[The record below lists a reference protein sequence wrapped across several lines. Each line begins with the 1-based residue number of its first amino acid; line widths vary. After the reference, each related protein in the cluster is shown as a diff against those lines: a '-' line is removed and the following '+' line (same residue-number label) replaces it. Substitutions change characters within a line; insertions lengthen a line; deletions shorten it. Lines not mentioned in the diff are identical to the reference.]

1 MDTREKTLR
10 RTRRRNRVRAKIS
23 GTAKRPRLSI
33 FRSNTQI
40 SAQLIDDEK
49 NVTLAAVSTAKQ
61 KGKTPLERSAAAGA
75 AIAEAAKGKKISEVV
90 FDRGGY
96 LYTGNIK
103 AFADA
108 AREAGLK
115 F

>member
-1 MDTREKTLR
+1 MDTKEKTLR
-10 RTRRRNRVRAKIS
+10 RTRRKNRVRAKVS
-23 GTAKRPRLSI
+23 GTAKRPRLAI

-40 SAQLIDDEK
+40 AAQLIDDESQK
-49 NVTLAAVSTAKQ
+49 TLCSVTTAKQ
-61 KGKTPLERSAAAGA
+61 KGKTKRERSVEAGA
-75 AIAEAAKGKKISEVV
+75 AIAAVAKDKKVSTVV

-96 LYTGNIK
+96 LYAGNIK

>member
-10 RTRRRNRVRAKIS
+10 RMRRKNRVRAKIS
-23 GTAKRPRLSI
+23 GTAKRPRLAI

-40 SAQLIDDEK
+40 TAQLIDDEAQA
-49 NVTLAAVSTAKQ
+49 TLASVSTASQ
-61 KGKTPLERSAAAGA
+61 KGSRLQEKAVAAAQ
-75 AIAEAAKGKKISEVV
+75 AIAAAAKDKGVTEVV

-103 AFADA
+103 TFADA
-108 AREAGLK
+108 AREAGLT

>member
-10 RTRRRNRVRAKIS
+10 RKRRRNRVRAKIS
-23 GTAKRPRLSI
+23 GTATCPRLSV

-40 SAQLIDDEK
+40 TGQLIDDEK
-49 NVTLAAVSTAKQ
+49 NETLMAVSTLGQ
-61 KGKTPLERSAAAGA
+61 KGKTPQERAKSAGV
-75 AIAEAAKGKKISEVV
+75 AIAEAAKAKKIDTVV

-96 LYTGNIK
+96 LYAGNIK

-108 AREAGLK
+108 ARQAGLN

>member
-1 MDTREKTLR
+1 MNPKEKTLR
-10 RTRRRNRVRAKIS
+10 RARRKNRVRAKVS

-33 FRSNTQI
+33 FRSNTKI
-40 SAQLIDDEK
+40 SAQIIDDEK
-49 NVTLAAVSTAKQ
+49 QTTLVAITTASQ
-61 KGKTPLERSAAAGA
+61 KGKNEGERSIEAGTV
-75 AIAEAAKGKKISEVV
+75 IAKIAKEKKITEVV

-108 AREAGLK
+108 ARGAGLK

>member
-1 MDTREKTLR
+1 METQFKTIR
-10 RTRRRNRVRAKIS
+10 RMRRKNRVRAKVS
-23 GTAKRPRLSI
+23 GTSARPRLAV

-40 SAQLIDDEK
+40 TAQVIDDES
-49 NVTLAAVSTAKQ
+49 NTTLAAVSTKTQ
-61 KGKTPLERSAAAGA
+61 KGASLREKAAAAGA
-75 AIAEAAKGKKISEVV
+75 AIAQNAKAKKINTVV

-103 AFADA
+103 VFADA
-108 AREAGLK
+108 AREAGLT

>member
-1 MDTREKTLR
+1 MDTKEKTIR
-10 RTRRRNRVRAKIS
+10 RTRRHNRVRAKVA
-23 GTAKRPRLSI
+23 GTASRPRLSI

-40 SAQLIDDEK
+40 VAQLIDDEK
-49 NVTLAAVSTAKQ
+49 MNTIASVSTKTQ
-61 KGKTPLERSAAAGA
+61 KGKTQGERSIEAGTE
-75 AIAEAAKGKKISEVV
+75 IAKVAKEKGVETVV

-108 AREAGLK
+108 ARKEGLI

>member
-1 MDTREKTLR
+1 MDTQEKTLR
-10 RTRRRNRVRAKIS
+10 RLRRRNRIRAKIT
-23 GTAKRPRLSI
+23 GTAKRPRLAL
-33 FRSNTQI
+33 FRSNTRI
-40 SAQLIDDEK
+40 TAQLIDDES
-49 NVTLAAVSTAKQ
+49 NTTLAAISTATQ
-61 KGKTPLERSAAAGA
+61 KGATPKERTVAAAQELAKIA
-75 AIAEAAKGKKISEVV
+75 ADKKIKAVV

-108 AREAGLK
+108 AREAGLT

>member
-1 MDTREKTLR
+1 MDTQEKTLR
-10 RTRRRNRVRAKIS
+10 RLRRRNRIRSKVI
-23 GTAKRPRLSI
+23 GTAQRPRLAL
-33 FRSNTQI
+33 FRSNTRI
-40 SAQLIDDEK
+40 TAQLIDDES
-49 NVTLAAVSTAKQ
+49 NTTLAAISTAAQ
-61 KGKTPLERSAAAGA
+61 KGGTPKERTIAAAQELAKTA
-75 AIAEAAKGKKISEVV
+75 ADKKIKAVV

-108 AREAGLK
+108 AREAGLT

>member
-1 MDTREKTLR
+1 MDTKEKTLR
-10 RTRRRNRVRAKIS
+10 RLRRKNRVRAKVS
-23 GTAKRPRLSI
+23 GTAKRPRLAI

-40 SAQLIDDEK
+40 SAQLIDDEAQK
-49 NVTLAAVSTAKQ
+49 TLCAVTTAKQ
-61 KGKTPLERSAAAGA
+61 KGKTPKERSIEAGTAMAAA
-75 AIAEAAKGKKISEVV
+75 AKDKKVSAVV

-96 LYTGNIK
+96 LYAGNIK

-108 AREAGLK
+108 ARDAGLT

>member
-1 MDTREKTLR
+1 MDTQIKTLR
-10 RTRRRNRVRAKIS
+10 RTRRKNRIRAKVS
-23 GTAKRPRLSI
+23 GTATRPRLAL

-40 SAQLIDDEK
+40 TAQLIDDET
-49 NVTLAAVSTAKQ
+49 NTTLAAVSTVKQ
-61 KGKTPLERSAAAGA
+61 KGGTPREKSV
-75 AIAEAAKGKKISEVV
+75 EAAKALADLAKSKKITTVV

-108 AREAGLK
+108 AREAGLI

>member
-1 MDTREKTLR
+1 MDTQIKTLR
-10 RTRRRNRVRAKIS
+10 RTRRKNRIRAKVV
-23 GTAKRPRLSI
+23 GTATRPRLAMY
-33 FRSNTQI
+33 RSNRQVT
-40 SAQLIDDEK
+40 AQLIDDEA
-49 NVTLAAVSTAKQ
+49 NVTIASVSTANQ
-61 KGKTPLERSAAAGA
+61 KGATPKEKCVAAAGA
-75 AIAEAAKGKKISEVV
+75 LAEAAKAKKITSVV

-108 AREAGLK
+108 AREAGLT

>member
-10 RTRRRNRVRAKIS
+10 RLRRKNRVRAKVV
-23 GTAKRPRLSI
+23 GTATRPRLSI
-33 FRSNTQI
+33 FRSNTKI
-40 SAQLIDDEK
+40 DAQLIDDEAQT
-49 NVTLAAVSTAKQ
+49 TLATVSTATQ
-61 KGKTPLERSAAAGA
+61 KGDRLQDRAIAAAQALA
-75 AIAEAAKGKKISEVV
+75 AAAKEKNITHIV

-103 AFADA
+103 TFADA
-108 AREAGLK
+108 AREAGLT

>member
-1 MDTREKTLR
+1 MDTQIKTLR
-10 RTRRRNRVRAKIS
+10 RTRRKNRIRSKVV
-23 GTAKRPRLSI
+23 GTATRPRLAMY
-33 FRSNTQI
+33 RSNRQVT
-40 SAQLIDDEK
+40 AQLIDDEA
-49 NVTLAAVSTAKQ
+49 NVTLAAVSTATQ
-61 KGKTPLERSAAAGA
+61 KGANQKEKCIAAAGA
-75 AIAEAAKGKKISEVV
+75 LAAVAKAKKITAVV

-108 AREAGLK
+108 AREAGLT

>member
-1 MDTREKTLR
+1 MDTKEKTLR
-10 RTRRRNRVRAKIS
+10 RTRRRNRVRAKVS

-40 SAQLIDDEK
+40 SAQLIDDESST
-49 NVTLAAVSTAKQ
+49 TLAAITTANQ
-61 KGKTPLERSAAAGA
+61 KGATPRERSENAGFSM
-75 AIAEAAKGKKISEVV
+75 AEAAKTKKITSVV

-96 LYTGNIK
+96 LYAGNIK
-103 AFADA
+103 AFAES
-108 AREAGLK
+108 ARKGGLI

>member
-1 MDTREKTLR
+1 MDTKEKTLR
-10 RTRRRNRVRAKIS
+10 RLRRRNRVRAKVA
-23 GTAKRPRLSI
+23 GTAARPRLAI

-40 SAQLIDDEK
+40 TAQLIDDEAGT
-49 NVTLAAVSTAKQ
+49 TLAAVSTAKQ
-61 KGKTPLERSAAAGA
+61 AGKTQGERAVAAAKA
-75 AIAEAAKGKKISEVV
+75 LAEAAKGKGIAAVV

-108 AREAGLK
+108 AREAGLT

>member
-1 MDTREKTLR
+1 MDTKEKTLR
-10 RTRRRNRVRAKIS
+10 RLRRRNRVRAKVV
-23 GTAKRPRLSI
+23 GTAARPRLSI
-33 FRSNTQI
+33 FRSNTQL
-40 SAQLIDDEK
+40 SAQLIDDES
-49 NVTLAAVSTAKQ
+49 NTTLCSVTTAKQ
-61 KGKTPLERSAAAGA
+61 KGATPLERSVEAGT
-75 AIAEAAKGKKISEVV
+75 AIAQTAKDKKVTTVV

-108 AREAGLK
+108 VRAAGLT

>member
-1 MDTREKTLR
+1 MDTKEKTLR
-10 RTRRRNRVRAKIS
+10 RFRRHNRVRSKVI
-23 GTAKRPRLSI
+23 GTAKRPRLCL
-33 FRSNTQI
+33 FRSNTKI
-40 SAQLIDDEK
+40 DAQLIDDDKE
-49 NVTLAAVSTAKQ
+49 VTLAAVSTSRQ
-61 KGKTPLERSAAAGA
+61 KGKTQKERIIEAGR
-75 AIAEAAKGKKISEVV
+75 AIAELAKGKKIKEVV

>member
-1 MDTREKTLR
+1 MDTKEKTIR
-10 RTRRRNRVRAKIS
+10 RLKRKNRIRSKVS

-33 FRSNTQI
+33 FRSNTRI
-40 SAQLIDDEK
+40 SAQLIDDEIQTTIAF
-49 NVTLAAVSTAKQ
+49 VTTSTQ
-61 KGKTPLERSAAAGA
+61 KGKSCKERSVEAGKE
-75 AIAEAAKGKKISEVV
+75 IAESAKKNNIDNVV

-108 AREAGLK
+108 AREAGLI

>member
-1 MDTREKTLR
+1 MDTKEKTLR
-10 RTRRRNRVRAKIS
+10 RLRRKNRVRAKVS
-23 GTAKRPRLSI
+23 GTAKRPRLAI

-49 NVTLAAVSTAKQ
+49 NITVCSVTTAKQ
-61 KGKTPLERSAAAGA
+61 KGETPRERSVAAGA
-75 AIAEAAKGKKISEVV
+75 AMAGVAKDKKVTEVV

-96 LYTGNIK
+96 LYAGNIK

-108 AREAGLK
+108 AREGGLK

>member
-1 MDTREKTLR
+1 MDAQEKTLR
-10 RTRRRNRVRAKIS
+10 RFRRKNRIRAKVS
-23 GTAKRPRLSI
+23 GTAARPRLAM

-40 SAQLIDDEK
+40 SAQLIDDEAG
-49 NVTLAAVSTAKQ
+49 VTLAAVSTATQ
-61 KGKTPLERSAAAGA
+61 KSGTPRERCIKAATTL
-75 AIAEAAKGKKISEVV
+75 AEAAKGKKITAVV

-108 AREAGLK
+108 AREAGLT

>member
-1 MDTREKTLR
+1 MDTQEKTLR
-10 RTRRRNRVRAKIS
+10 RTRRRNRVRAKVS
-23 GTAKRPRLSI
+23 GTAVRPRLSI

-40 SAQLIDDEK
+40 TAQLIDDEK
-49 NVTLAAVSTAKQ
+49 NTTICSVTTAKR
-61 KGKTPLERSAAAGA
+61 KGTPRERSVEAGTA
-75 AIAEAAKGKKISEVV
+75 MAEAAKDKKVTNVV

-96 LYTGNIK
+96 LYAGNIK

-108 AREAGLK
+108 SRNAGLK

>member
-1 MDTREKTLR
+1 MKTEEKTLR
-10 RTRRRNRVRAKIS
+10 RLRRKNRVRAKVA
-23 GTAKRPRLSI
+23 GTADRPRLAI

-40 SAQLIDDEK
+40 TAQLIDDEAG
-49 NVTLAAVSTAKQ
+49 NTIAAVSTAKQ
-61 KGKTPLERSAAAGA
+61 TGKTMGEKAVAAAKVL
-75 AIAEAAKGKKISEVV
+75 AEAAKAKKIDTVV
-90 FDRGGY
+90 FDRAGY

-108 AREAGLK
+108 AREAGLT

>member
-1 MDTREKTLR
+1 MDTQEKTLR
-10 RTRRRNRVRAKIS
+10 RLRRKNRVRAKVF
-23 GTAKRPRLSI
+23 GTAQRPRLAI

-40 SAQLIDDEK
+40 TAQLIDDEAGT
-49 NVTLAAVSTAKQ
+49 TLASATSNKQ
-61 KGKTPLERSAAAGA
+61 KGSTLRDRTIAAAQSL
-75 AIAEAAKGKKISEVV
+75 AEAAKAKKISEVV

-108 AREAGLK
+108 AREAGLI